1 MALPVNVSFFVVD
14 ACYNLTI
21 YVVFVA
27 FAPESELAVDALAG
41 EMLHCVNFRSETVF
55 VNAVAKANVVS
66 AESCAVFNDA
76 CVYPRLSLIA
86 KILKII

>member
-1 MALPVNVSFFVVD
+1 MPVNIPFFVVD

-27 FAPESELAVDALAG
+27 FVPESELAVDALAG

-55 VNAVAKANVVS
+55 VDAVAKANVVFAVS
-66 AESCAVFNDA
+66 RAVFNGNNI
-76 CVYPRLSLIA
+76 CPRFSLIA
-86 KILKII
+86 KIFKII